1 MRKLL
6 TLKSL
11 SLLAVAFLLS
21 SVAYA
26 QPFGTK
32 NLASPRDSVMGKIGG
47 SDIKIW
53 YGSPSVKG
61 RTIFGKQEAWDKVYR
76 AGANEAT
83 IFTTSKDI
91 TVEGKTLPAGS
102 YSFFVIPKADGN
114 WTAIFNKTAK
124 QWGAF
129 KYDEAQDQL
138 RVTVKVKK
146 IPNQERLVYTL
157 GKHDFDMKWADTDV
171 PVMIK

>member
-11 SLLAVAFLLS
+11 SLLVGAFLLS

-32 NLASPRDSVMGKIGG
+32 DLPSPRDSVMGKIGG

-53 YGSPSVKG
+53 YGSPAVKG

-91 TVEGKTLPAGS
+91 TVEGKPLPAGS

-114 WTAIFNKTAK
+114 WTVIFNKTAK

-129 KYDEAQDQL
+129 KYDEKQDQL

-171 PVMIK
+171 PVMVK